1 MKKMLSLLTSLI
13 LLLAF
18 ASPVPAQTK
27 DPWFHLEVR
36 ENRDEPELVKVNLPV
51 SMLDVALKIA
61 RDKKMY
67 QDRIRLDSH
76 EISVQEMRQIWGEL
90 RKAGNAE
97 FVTVEKRNETV
108 RIAREGNFVLVK
120 VFENKN
126 PKVDM
131 RVPVPVVDAL
141 LAGSGDEL
149 DIKAA
154 LVAMQRQKG
163 TGDVL
168 TVNDNKTQVRI
179 WID

>member
-1 MKKMLSLLTSLI
+1 MNRMLRRVAPLALLFTLVVP
-13 LLLAF
+13 LAGQ
-18 ASPVPAQTK
+18 AK

-36 ENRDEPELVKVNLPV
+36 ENKEEPELVKVNLPV

-61 RDKKMY
+61 K
-67 QDRIRLDSH
+67 DRNFHQGKIRLSSK
-76 EISVQEMRQIWGEL
+76 EISVAEMRELWGEL
-90 RKAGNAE
+90 KKAGNAE
-97 FVTVEKRNETV
+97 LVTVEKKGETV

-120 VFENKN
+120 VVEGKI
-126 PKVDM
+126 PKVDL

-154 LVAMQRQKG
+154 LLAMRQKNV
-163 TGDVL
+163 GDIL
-168 TVNDNKTQVRI
+168 TVNDDKTQVRM